1 MNIVLYITLLLLI
14 ILFVYCLF
22 ISESFINSP
31 KFYDL
36 DRLPLDK
43 YDQNYEF
50 VDKQNYNYN
59 KDSKFINQ
67 YDNFLELGGIE
78 YKNLKDKLEF
88 KNSIQKTIL
97 GDEAKQRN
105 IEYIKKLNRLTN
117 YPLIKRELSV
127 AEFDHILTQI
137 KYNENY
143 KYNKVVSHFKEI
155 KMDSNLILSYKLVKD
170 WIIEKISMIA
180 DEELYKMKFINN
192 ERFRYIEDQ
201 LLTYKVDYKNH
212 LEHFLFKMRVYRP
225 NKFTHFI
232 VYFDMIFNNF
242 NNNYYVNDLMILGT
256 DIQENVMFSKFKNN
270 YFKSPTPINHKDNI
284 KIDNDEINAF
294 IKSKAR
300 KNIDEYDS
308 NYCFYKNAK
317 NKNECISL
325 SKGNNSIGI
334 YDSPCIYNEDCPF
347 YKKNTNYP
355 NSRGGCKN
363 GYCEMPT
370 NVKLIGYKEYIV
382 GNGAIC
388 YNCKKTDSCDGI
400 NCNMCCEDQKD
411 SKLYP
416 NLNSPDYSYPND
428 YNDRIEHSKLLEAK
442 NISPINLIV

>member
-1 MNIVLYITLLLLI
+1 MNIVLYITLLILI

-36 DRLPLDK
+36 DRLPLNK
-43 YDQNYEF
+43 YNQNYEF
-50 VDKQNYNYN
+50 VDKQNYKYN

-143 KYNKVVSHFKEI
+143 KYNDDISHFKEI

-201 LLTYKVDYKNH
+201 LLTYKVDYENH

-232 VYFDMIFNNF
+232 VYFDLIFNNL

-270 YFKSPTPINHKDNI
+270 YFKSPTSINHKDNV
-284 KIDNDEINAF
+284 KIDSEEIKEF
-294 IKSKAR
+294 IKSKAK
-300 KNIDEYDS
+300 KNIDEYDN

-317 NKNECISL
+317 NKNDCISL
-325 SKGNNSIGI
+325 SKSNNSIGI